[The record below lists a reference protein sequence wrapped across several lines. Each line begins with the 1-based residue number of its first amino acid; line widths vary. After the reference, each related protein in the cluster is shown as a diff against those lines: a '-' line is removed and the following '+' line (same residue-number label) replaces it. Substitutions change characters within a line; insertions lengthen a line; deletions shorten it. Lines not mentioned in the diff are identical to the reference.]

1 MRQNFNASAVHFQGW
16 WAITVHGVL
25 DSTIHTQAKR
35 IDRIEY
41 MARDAI
47 ALGLQV
53 SPDSFD
59 VTVSF
64 EIDPQ
69 LQALIEQAKAASR
82 TAQDAQLQATSKTKS
97 AVELLHE
104 QGFSTRDAGALI
116 GLSPQRI
123 SQLLAK

>member
-1 MRQNFNASAVHFQGW
+1 MRRSFNANAVHIQGY
-16 WAITVHGVL
+16 WAITIHGVL
-25 DSTIHTQAKR
+25 NSTIHTQAKR

-53 SPDSFD
+53 QPDSFD

-64 EIDPQ
+64 KIDPQ
-69 LQALIEQAKAASR
+69 LQASIDQAKTASR

>member
-1 MRQNFNASAVHFQGW
+1 MRQHFNASAVHFRGW

-25 DSTIHTQAKR
+25 DTTIHTQAKR

-47 ALGLQV
+47 ALGLDAP
-53 SPDSFD
+53 PDSFD
-59 VTVSF
+59 LTVTF

-69 LQALIEQAKAASR
+69 LQALIDEAKAASR
-82 TAQDAQLQATSKTKS
+82 TAQAAQIQATHKTKS

-104 QGFSTRDAGALI
+104 QGFSTRDTGALI

>member
-1 MRQNFNASAVHFQGW
+1 MHD
-16 WAITVHGVL
+16 VL
-25 DSTIHTQAKR
+25 DSTIHTQAR
-35 IDRIEY
+35 RLDRIEP

-53 SPDSFD
+53 PTDAFD
-59 VTVSF
+59 VEVSF
-64 EIDPQ
+64 EIDPH
-69 LQALIEQAKAASR
+69 LQELIDEAKAASHK
-82 TAQDAQLQATSKTKS
+82 AQDAQLQATHKTKS
-97 AVELLHE
+97 AVEMLHE